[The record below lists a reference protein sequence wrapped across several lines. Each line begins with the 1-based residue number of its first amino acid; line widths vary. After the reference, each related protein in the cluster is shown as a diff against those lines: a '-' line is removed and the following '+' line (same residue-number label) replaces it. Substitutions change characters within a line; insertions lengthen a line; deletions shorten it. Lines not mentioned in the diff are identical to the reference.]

1 MSEVVYN
8 GESNASRVVRTLL
21 ENETMPP
28 KPKVSCAWCHR
39 VYDPNTNTYTPLGN
53 GPGVS
58 HGICP
63 ACYQQMT
70 GQLPKSEQSPISA
83 A

>member
-21 ENETMPP
+21 ENEAIPP
-28 KPKVSCAWCHR
+28 KPRISCAWCQR
-39 VYDPNTNTYTPLGN
+39 VYDPNTNTYEPLVN

-58 HGICP
+58 HGICQP
-63 ACYQQMT
+63 CYAKMT
-70 GQLPKSEQSPISA
+70 AEMPKKPDQPISA